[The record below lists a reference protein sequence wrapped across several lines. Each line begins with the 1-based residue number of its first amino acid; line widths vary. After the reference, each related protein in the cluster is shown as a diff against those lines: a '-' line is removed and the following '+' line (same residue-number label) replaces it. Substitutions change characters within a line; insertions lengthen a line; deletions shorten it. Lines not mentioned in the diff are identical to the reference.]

1 MLRHKAYDRFKER
14 LFARALEPGQFITQ
28 RELSEIVKVPVG
40 PLREA
45 LKKLEAEAL
54 VRLIPQRGIQIA
66 EVNVALLN
74 DAFGLRRILELAA
87 ARQFA
92 AEAPMALIRD
102 LKSQTARVLKRVRPN
117 PDREALDEA
126 LRVDWMMHDLVIDH
140 VGNRLLSEVHRLN
153 FDKIRMARLHRRFTP
168 DRLRPAIEEHL
179 AVIACFRARNPD
191 GAAAALDRHL
201 AIAHRRAV
209 GLTP

>member
-102 LKSQTARVLKRVRPN
+102 LESQTARVLKRVRPN

-179 AVIACFRARNPD
+179 AVIACFRARSPD